1 MPSKNKVNLMTV
13 FLSALGVVLVGAVI
27 YYLSSPANQAEAN
40 IALKHKDAAVVDLGR
55 AIYAENCASC
65 HGVALEGQ
73 ANWQQRDA
81 DGYLPAPPHDETGHT
96 WHHPDSYLFLMTKY
110 GIEEM
115 IGKSYP
121 NNMPAYE
128 DKLTDEEILA
138 VLSYIKS
145 TWSGRIQRQHDQIN
159 ARPKHN
165 RKIVTMFE
173 NLFWQQLSVA
183 PDSRISKLP
192 TSQTVG

>member
-1 MPSKNKVNLMTV
+1 MSNKNKANFIPL
-13 FLSALGVVLVGAVI
+13 FLSALGALLFGALI
-27 YYLSSPANQAEAN
+27 YYLSSSANEAVAN

-55 AIYAENCASC
+55 AVYAENCASC

-73 ANWQQRDA
+73 ANWQKRDA

-96 WHHPDSYLFLMTKY
+96 WHHPDSYLFLITKY

-145 TWSGRIQRQHDQIN
+145 TWPGRIQLQHDQIN
-159 ARPKHN
+159 ARTKA
-165 RKIVTMFE
+165 
-173 NLFWQQLSVA
+173 Q
-183 PDSRISKLP
+183 
-192 TSQTVG
+192 

>member
-1 MPSKNKVNLMTV
+1 MSNKHEVNLMPV
-13 FLSALGVVLVGAVI
+13 FLSALGVLLFGLVI
-27 YYLSSPANQAEAN
+27 YYLSSPANEAEAN
-40 IALKHKDAAVVDLGR
+40 ITLKHKDAAVVDLGR
-55 AIYAENCASC
+55 AVYAENCASC

-73 ANWQQRDA
+73 VNWQQRDA

-96 WHHPDSYLFLMTKY
+96 WHHPDSYLFSMTKY

-115 IGKSYP
+115 IGKPYP

-145 TWSGRIQRQHDQIN
+145 TWSGRTQRQHDQIN
-159 ARPKHN
+159 AR
-165 RKIVTMFE
+165 
-173 NLFWQQLSVA
+173 
-183 PDSRISKLP
+183 SKA
-192 TSQTVG
+192 Q

>member
-1 MPSKNKVNLMTV
+1 
-13 FLSALGVVLVGAVI
+13 
-27 YYLSSPANQAEAN
+27 
-40 IALKHKDAAVVDLGR
+40 
-55 AIYAENCASC
+55 
-65 HGVALEGQ
+65 
-73 ANWQQRDA
+73 
-81 DGYLPAPPHDETGHT
+81 
-96 WHHPDSYLFLMTKY
+96 MTKY

-159 ARPKHN
+159 ARTKA
-165 RKIVTMFE
+165 
-173 NLFWQQLSVA
+173 Q
-183 PDSRISKLP
+183 
-192 TSQTVG
+192 